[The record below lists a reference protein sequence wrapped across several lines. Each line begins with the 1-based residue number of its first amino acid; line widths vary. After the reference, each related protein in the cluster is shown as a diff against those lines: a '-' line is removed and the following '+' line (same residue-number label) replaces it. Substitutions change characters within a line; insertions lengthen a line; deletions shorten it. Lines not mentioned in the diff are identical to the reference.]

1 MRRTRRVLKFKRRIR
16 GKTDYKKRL
25 KLLLSKKP
33 RLVIRRSLNNIYI
46 QITKYNPKGDKVIIS
61 SNSNELR
68 KKYGFFTG
76 GNIPASY
83 LVGLIAGRKALKKG
97 IKDVVIDMGLHS
109 STKGSRVY
117 AALKGIID
125 AGVNVPHSNEIFPKQ
140 ERIIGKHIKSKID
153 IEKHFNEIKEKI
165 IGEK

>member
-1 MRRTRRVLKFKRRIR
+1 
-16 GKTDYKKRL
+16 
-25 KLLLSKKP
+25 
-33 RLVIRRSLNNIYI
+33 
-46 QITKYNPKGDKVIIS
+46 
-61 SNSNELR
+61 
-68 KKYGFFTG
+68 
-76 GNIPASY
+76 
-83 LVGLIAGRKALKKG
+83 
-97 IKDVVIDMGLHS
+97 MGLHS